1 MRNCLDLFSTPMAL
15 KKRAQVKYALTALNS
30 KWKNEKLAVVF
41 RVSQTTRNMVIS
53 RCCFAEDGKEIY
65 KGV

>member
-15 KKRAQVKYALTALNS
+15 KKRALVKYALTAFNS

-41 RVSQTTRNMVIS
+41 RVSQTTRNMVIW

-65 KGV
+65 KDV